1 MNTRGI
7 LLVALLIC
15 GPSYVEAASWKRA
28 DVYYLPWELEVRAR
42 LSPERV
48 RALAS
53 VNPPLRSTYRVYRVS
68 GDRFTHLV
76 QVLDLSRLHKA
87 DGRPE
92 DARLVVDFVGDS
104 GRQTTYYASRFDL
117 CTTDNLKK
125 RPIDN
130 AFRDYF
136 RDLHL

>member
-53 VNPPLRSTYRVYRVS
+53 TNPPLMICRIGQRKNAAKKTAVRPKTRRANEAMFSCY
-68 GDRFTHLV
+68 
-76 QVLDLSRLHKA
+76 
-87 DGRPE
+87 GR
-92 DARLVVDFVGDS
+92 
-104 GRQTTYYASRFDL
+104 
-117 CTTDNLKK
+117 
-125 RPIDN
+125 
-130 AFRDYF
+130 
-136 RDLHL
+136 